1 MKCSVCGCEETVRIG
16 YIDSVDAE
24 QTLEAYGCTKCR
36 HVDFFVP
43 EERMAVINSRLA
55 DEGKIRKI
63 NRDREEEASR
73 IRKEI
78 DECER
83 IIADENQTVKAV
95 REATERLEEL
105 KELKKELSNVHSPLE
120 MNGNKIV
127 WKS

>member
-16 YIDSVDAE
+16 YISSVDAE

-83 IIADENQTVKAV
+83 IIADENQTVKVV

-105 KELKKELSNVHSPLE
+105 KKKLGDVDSPLN
-120 MNGNKIV
+120 MNGNTIV